1 MNNRKIVIIGNGIS
15 GITCARNIRKQDHQA
30 EILVISGETEH
41 FFSRTALMY
50 IYMGHMKYEHTKPY
64 EDSFWEKNRIGLLKV
79 WIEKVDFQKN
89 QLICQD
95 GNIIP
100 YDTLI
105 LATGSRPNKIG
116 WPGQNLKGVQ
126 GLYALQ
132 DLELM
137 EENTQGIKRAVI
149 VGGGLIGIE
158 MAEMLA
164 SRKIPVTF
172 LVREKNFWDNI
183 LPEEEAKMINRHI
196 LEHGID
202 LRLDT
207 EMKEII
213 GDEQGRAKAVV
224 TQKGEE
230 IACEFV
236 GLAIGVVPN
245 IGFLL
250 GSGIDT
256 ARGILVDHYF
266 RTNIPNVFAIGDCA
280 EFKEPV
286 AEDRKNIEQVW
297 YTGRMHGET
306 LAHNLSSSIPVP
318 YKPGPWFNSAK
329 FFDIEFQTYGQV
341 PPKLPAD
348 TETFYWEE
356 ENGKVFIRLNFDK
369 ATKLFK
375 GVNALGWRLR
385 HEFFDKALTELWAID
400 QVIASLDKASFNPEF
415 YKPYYQSVLQ
425 QYNRVNGKNLQFKKV
440 SLFHKLIGSRA

>member
-15 GITCARNIRKQDHQA
+15 GITCARNIRKQDDQA

-64 EDSFWEKNRIGLLKV
+64 EDWFWEKNRIGLLKA

-89 QLICQD
+89 QLIGQD
-95 GNIIP
+95 GKIIA
-100 YDTLI
+100 YDMLI

-116 WPGQNLKGVQ
+116 WPGQDLKGVQ